1 MAAGGGSTQVR
12 QKHDL
17 NQQQDLHLDTN
28 STLRTLKLKYAKA
41 MVRGNVLG
49 KGKRNMAVDYRT
61 KTNTQ

>member
-12 QKHDL
+12 QEYDL

-41 MVRGNVLG
+41 SARKGSR
-49 KGKRNMAVDYRT
+49 KGKT
-61 KTNTQ
+61 KYGCGL

>member
-12 QKHDL
+12 QEHDL

-41 MVRGNVLG
+41 MTRGNVLG
-49 KGKRNMAVDYRT
+49 RGKMKYGCGL
-61 KTNTQ
+61 

>member
-12 QKHDL
+12 QEYDL

-41 MVRGNVLG
+41 MARGKAIG
-49 KGKRNMAVDYRT
+49 REK
-61 KTNTQ
+61 